1 MKPTLALLPLA
12 ALTLC
17 CGCVL
22 AAPAGSVT
30 FDGDLGCDTL
40 QTQRERW
47 SALKVMYTIAEAKL
61 QGIATPELLQLRDK
75 AAIHY
80 SDLSRD
86 KCRHLDGPFKML
98 ERETYH
104 GATFVRVGFGSG
116 SLWVLLK

>member
-30 FDGDLGCDTL
+30 FDGDVGCDTL
-40 QTQRERW
+40 QTQRERM
-47 SALKVMYTIAEAKL
+47 SALKVSMQTGVMKAQGKASREMLKLNETATAKFV
-61 QGIATPELLQLRDK
+61 E
-75 AAIHY
+75 
-80 SDLSRD
+80 LSRD
-86 KCRHLDGPFKML
+86 KCRRLAGPFDVL
-98 ERETYH
+98 ERQLFA
-104 GATFVRVGFGSG
+104 GGSIVRVGFGSG